1 MKRVKSEEK
10 ETRHLINEVTR
21 HAFNGVEIVTPTGRI
36 AFGVM
41 RPPAGPGEPKQKPML
56 YVSDDV
62 TTARILAEFRGPAEA
77 REFEKVLDWI
87 VDEFGQRVLMYS
99 PNRGV

>member
-1 MKRVKSEEK
+1 MKKAMSE
-10 ETRHLINEVTR
+10 TTDSTHPINEVTR
-21 HAFNGVEIVTPTGRI
+21 HAFTGVEIVTPTGRI

-41 RPPAGPGEPKQKPML
+41 RQPAGPGKAKSKPML

-62 TTARILAEFRGPAEA
+62 TTARVLAEFKGQAEA